1 MKLIIQTKQNS
12 NQSFGVFE
20 FVGKSWLIQTS
31 PFPIHECERDPE
43 TLPVDHSLTPRC
55 ARSVASAAS
64 SCCSSSRSSSSRNS
78 LSSSSLSVTCSHHAQ
93 LPTASCA
100 RTRCCIY
107 ASSTIAAAAA
117 SLLSERSSSHHCTAT
132 CTVHTESLNLKS
144 LDFSLDIQ
152 GV

>member
-55 ARSVASAAS
+55 GDGGRVSLTSVLQKT
-64 SCCSSSRSSSSRNS
+64 N
-78 LSSSSLSVTCSHHAQ
+78 
-93 LPTASCA
+93 P
-100 RTRCCIY
+100 
-107 ASSTIAAAAA
+107 
-117 SLLSERSSSHHCTAT
+117 
-132 CTVHTESLNLKS
+132 N
-144 LDFSLDIQ
+144 
-152 GV
+152 

>member
-55 ARSVASAAS
+55 GGRAPAEEDGPRAPPAARL
-64 SCCSSSRSSSSRNS
+64 C
-78 LSSSSLSVTCSHHAQ
+78 
-93 LPTASCA
+93 
-100 RTRCCIY
+100 
-107 ASSTIAAAAA
+107 
-117 SLLSERSSSHHCTAT
+117 
-132 CTVHTESLNLKS
+132 
-144 LDFSLDIQ
+144 
-152 GV
+152 